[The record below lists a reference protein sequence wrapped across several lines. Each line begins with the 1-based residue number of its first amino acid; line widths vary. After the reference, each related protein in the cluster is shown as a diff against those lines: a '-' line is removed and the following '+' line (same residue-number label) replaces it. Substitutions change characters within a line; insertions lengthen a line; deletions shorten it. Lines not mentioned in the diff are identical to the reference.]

1 MGNNVPYKFITSY
14 LLSFV
19 FPRSFPAILRA
30 LEECNKRDIQ
40 VVRIF
45 TDSNYVKQGINS
57 WIINWR
63 KNGWKTAKGAPVKN
77 KELWEAIDEARKQL
91 QIVEWRWVKAHNGHP
106 QNEAVDRLA
115 RECAKNID
123 LQ

>member
-1 MGNNVPYKFITSY
+1 VGNNVPYKFITSY